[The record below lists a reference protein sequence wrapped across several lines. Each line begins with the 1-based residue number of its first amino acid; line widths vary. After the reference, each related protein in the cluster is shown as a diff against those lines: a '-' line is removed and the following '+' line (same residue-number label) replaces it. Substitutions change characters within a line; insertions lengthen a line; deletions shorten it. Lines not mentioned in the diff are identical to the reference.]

1 MSTTLHYFE
10 SYRILNSIKK
20 NNDESEYFFQVDEYE
35 YRVRITRYNESNF
48 FALGFSV
55 KTDNDYFYDVST
67 IVNKNPYKVM
77 QTIIKIGEDFIKKL
91 YDDIKPYI
99 DQYKLNITLKD
110 IFSGFV
116 FSFTGDKI
124 KNMQRLQLYKKYI
137 NNEWDL
143 QLKDNIYFLVKK
155 YD

>member
-1 MSTTLHYFE
+1 MQYIF
-10 SYRILNSIKK
+10 R
-20 NNDESEYFFQVDEYE
+20 
-35 YRVRITRYNESNF
+35 
-48 FALGFSV
+48 FSV

-137 NNEWDL
+137 NNDFNGL
-143 QLKDNIYFLVKK
+143 SLLLKTILLLIV
-155 YD
+155 